1 MRASSETKETHQL
14 ARSLTAPLILLLA
27 ALLRFYNL
35 SGQSL
40 WADEGSSVALARR
53 SFVEIARRTAF
64 DIHPPFY
71 YWLLKCWTFLF
82 GSSEAGLRSLSVV
95 LGVGL
100 VYVIGILGTRW
111 FSPRV
116 GLMAAFIAVFS
127 PLQVYYSQEAR
138 MYMLLALLSSLT
150 VLAASL
156 IWQNDR
162 RPIRHSL
169 RSQDSPPTTKCEA
182 SPWDRRFPWLT
193 SPAGLIYILVVT
205 AGLYTHY
212 AYPLILLVVNLAAL
226 VWFWQSYR
234 RNRRLEGWKT
244 GEILE
249 SDSPSYFSQFTIHD
263 LQFTIWNWLSLQLIP
278 LLLYLPWL
286 PIAWRQITTWP
297 SERQTTSFLAMLET
311 ISTTLL
317 FGLSWPFGF
326 GLLAVFGL
334 ALMLIVIAFYVSR
347 FSAKSPLGTFQS
359 QRPPMGVSR
368 LTLLWLWLLL
378 PVALT
383 LVVFSPAFLK
393 FLMVATPALALLL
406 AVTIESLTLHASR
419 LTSAW
424 LKYLSGAALLA
435 VLTGASALS
444 LYSYYYDPAYAR
456 DNYRGIANF
465 IKAVGGPDDAVV
477 LDAEGQQDIFNYY
490 YSNNAAPEAPV
501 YPLPRRRP
509 LDEVATQAELQEIAA
524 RAKKIYAVYW
534 ASQQADPNGL
544 IEGWLDKHLF
554 KATDQWYGNVRLVSY
569 ASPLASAK
577 LPLTPVNYRFRGHIQ
592 LAGYA
597 LSASRITPGDI
608 LQLALSWKTD
618 VPLRPDENYMVF
630 VQVLDQANHLVGQR
644 DARPLTPTPQWPA
657 HQPVADAH
665 GVFIEP
671 GTPPGPHRLIIGL
684 YDSQTGQRLPVAE
697 GQDFVEL
704 AQVEIVR
711 PVTPLPPDAFKMQV
725 TLNQPMLDVTLL
737 GYDLYKLGHRSTP
750 ETPLHPGDP
759 VQLVG
764 YWQARKSVRRLQD
777 QLFIQVVTN
786 SGEATPIFVTRQP
799 AGTDYPLPEWQEGEI
814 IRAQYNFFL
823 ENLSPGTYRLALTLS
838 GQETSLGRVTAL
850 TQPFRVE

>member
-1 MRASSETKETHQL
+1 MRAPTETKESPQP

-40 WADEGSSVALARR
+40 WADEGNSAALARR
-53 SFVEIARRTAF
+53 GFVEIARRTAF

-71 YWLLKCWTFLF
+71 YWLLKCWTFFF

-100 VYVIGILGTRW
+100 VYIIGVLGTRW
-111 FSPRV
+111 FGPRV
-116 GLMAAFIAVFS
+116 GLMAAFMAAFS
-127 PLQVYYSQEAR
+127 PLQIYYSQEAR

-150 VLAASL
+150 VLVAAL
-156 IWQNDR
+156 IWQSDR
-162 RPIRHSL
+162 RPR
-169 RSQDSPPTTKCEA
+169 TT
-182 SPWDRRFPWLT
+182 DRRFSWLT
-193 SPAGLIYILVVT
+193 SPAGLIYVLVVT

-212 AYPLILLVVNLAAL
+212 AYPIILLAVNLAAL
-226 VWFWQSYR
+226 IWFWQLYR
-234 RNRRLEGWKT
+234 GNGGLEGWKAA
-244 GEILE
+244 
-249 SDSPSYFSQFTIHD
+249 SSSHPPFTIRHSPFAT
-263 LQFTIWNWLSLQLIP
+263 QNWLSLQLIP
-278 LLLYLPWL
+278 ILLYLPWL
-286 PIAWRQITTWP
+286 PVAWRQITTWP
-297 SERQTTSFLAMLET
+297 SERQTSSFLAMVET

-317 FGLSWPFGF
+317 FGLSWPFDF
-326 GLLAVFGL
+326 SLFTVFGL
-334 ALMLIVIAFYVSR
+334 ALMLVVTMFYVSR
-347 FSAKSPLGTFQS
+347 FRAKPPRGKFQS
-359 QRPPMGVSR
+359 QRHPVGISR

-378 PVALT
+378 PVGLT
-383 LVVFSPAFLK
+383 LVIFSPAFLK
-393 FLMVATPALALLL
+393 FLIVAAPALALLL
-406 AVTIESLTLHASR
+406 AVAIESLTFYVSR

-424 LKYLSGAALLA
+424 LKYLPGA
-435 VLTGASALS
+435 VLLSTFVGPSILS
-444 LYSYYYDPAYAR
+444 LYYYYYDPAYAR

-465 IKAVGGPDDAVV
+465 IKAVGGPDDAVI

-490 YSNNAAPEAPV
+490 YTDSAAPKAPV
-501 YPLPRRRP
+501 YPLPRQRP
-509 LDEVATQAELQEIAA
+509 LDEATTLAELQEITA
-524 RAKKIYAVYW
+524 RANTVYAVYW
-534 ASQQADPNGL
+534 ATQQADPNGL

-569 ASPLASAK
+569 ASPFTSAK
-577 LPLTPVNYRFRGHIQ
+577 LPLTPVNYQFGAHIQ

-618 VPLRPDENYMVF
+618 VPLQLDENYTVF
-630 VQVLDQANHLVGQR
+630 VQVLDQADHLVGQR
-644 DARPLTPTPQWPA
+644 DAPPLNPMSEWPA

-665 GVFIEP
+665 GIFIEP
-671 GTPPGPHRLIIGL
+671 GTPPGPHRLILGL
-684 YDSQTGQRLPVAE
+684 YNSQTGQRLPLTG

-704 AQVEIVR
+704 AQVEIIR
-711 PVTPLPPDAFKMQV
+711 PVIPFPPDAFKMQV

-737 GYDLYKLGHRSTP
+737 GYDFYKLGHRSTP

-764 YWQARKSVRRLQD
+764 YWQAREPVRRLQD

-799 AGTDYPLPEWQEGEI
+799 AGTDYPLPEWQEDEI

-823 ENLSPGTYRLALTLS
+823 ENLPPGTYRLALTLS
-838 GQETSLGRVTAL
+838 GQESSSGQVTAL
-850 TQPFRVE
+850 TKPFRVEE